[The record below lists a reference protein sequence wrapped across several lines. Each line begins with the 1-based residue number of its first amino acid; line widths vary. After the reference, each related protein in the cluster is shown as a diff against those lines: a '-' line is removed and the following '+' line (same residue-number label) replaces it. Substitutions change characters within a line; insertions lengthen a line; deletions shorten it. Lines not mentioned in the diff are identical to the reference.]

1 MPIKTEDKQLVADRL
16 RSWINS
22 LPPSQKDQLFFHAL
36 GVSLTPAQMLQEVEG
51 DSQLGELIVKDQMKL
66 IKRYQF

>member
-1 MPIKTEDKQLVADRL
+1 MPIKTEEKTLVADRL
-16 RSWINS
+16 RSWIDK

-51 DSQLGELIVKDQMKL
+51 ESQLGEVIVKDQMKL
-66 IKRYQF
+66 IRKYQ